1 MDWYKMSF
9 YDATSPIMEQ
19 LILFHDYSMLII
31 SSILSMVFFIM
42 IKLMKNNFFS
52 NMILENQ
59 KIEMIWTIL
68 PTLILTFI
76 AIPSL
81 HLLYT
86 MDELMNPMVTI
97 KIIAH
102 QWFWTY
108 EYNDFNQVEFESYM
122 NPSSIIRFLEVDNS
136 TPIPINCQIRFIITS
151 TDVIHSWTIPS
162 LGIKMDATPG
172 RLNQISIISNK
183 SGSFFG
189 QCSEIC
195 GMNHSFM
202 PIMIDSIPIKYFIS
216 WIKSFN

>member
-1 MDWYKMSF
+1 MDWNKMSF
-9 YDATSPIMEQ
+9 YDASSPIMEQ
-19 LILFHDYSMLII
+19 LNLFHDYSMLII
-31 SSILSMVFFIM
+31 CSILSMVFFIM
-42 IKLMKNNFFS
+42 IKLIKNNFFS

-59 KIEMIWTIL
+59 KIEIIWTIL

-86 MDELMNPMVTI
+86 MDELMNPMITI

-102 QWFWTY
+102 QWFWSY
-108 EYNDFNQVEFESYM
+108 EYNDFNKIEFESYM
-122 NPSSIIRFLEVDNS
+122 NPSSIMRFLEVDNS

-151 TDVIHSWTIPS
+151 LDVIHSWTIPS

-172 RLNQISIISNK
+172 RLNQISMISNK

-202 PIMIDSIPIKYFIS
+202 PIAIDSIPIKYFIS